1 MSRNFVHAPLNVGL
15 TPSYIRAMRILII
28 EDDARTAEHVA
39 RGMSEAGH
47 VITHAA
53 DGVKGLALA
62 GAEEFDVI
70 VVDRMLPGRDGLS
83 IVEILRASG
92 NETPIL
98 VLSAL
103 ADVGHRVE
111 GLKAGADDYLVKP
124 YAFSELLA
132 RVEAL
137 GRRREPGSAETK
149 LQVGDLVMDRLAR
162 TCSRGGKTLNL
173 QPREFK
179 LLECLMQHAG
189 QVLTRTMLLEKVWD
203 YQFDPHTNVV
213 DVHIARLRQK
223 VDKGFEQP
231 LIHTVRGSGYR
242 LGLDP

>member
-1 MSRNFVHAPLNVGL
+1 
-15 TPSYIRAMRILII
+15 MRILII
-28 EDDARTAEHVA
+28 EDDRRTAEHVIK
-39 RGMSEAGH
+39 GLSEAGH
-47 VITHAA
+47 VVDHAA
-53 DGVKGLALA
+53 DGVAGLNLA
-62 GAEEFDVI
+62 GASTYDVL
-70 VVDRMLPGRDGLS
+70 VVDRMLPGKDGLAL
-83 IVEILRASG
+83 VELLRAAG
-92 NETPIL
+92 NQTPVL

-132 RVEAL
+132 RIEAL
-137 GRRREPGSAETK
+137 GRRRDPDVVATR
-149 LQVGDLVMDRLAR
+149 LQVHDLVLDRLAR
-162 TCSRGGKTLNL
+162 TASRAGKPLTL

-179 LLECLMQHAG
+179 LLECMMQHEG

-223 VDKGFEQP
+223 VDRGFDRP
-231 LIHTVRGSGYR
+231 LIHTVRGAGYR
-242 LGLDP
+242 LSVDP

>member
-1 MSRNFVHAPLNVGL
+1 
-15 TPSYIRAMRILII
+15 MRILII
-28 EDDARTAEHVA
+28 EDDLRTAEHVA
-39 RGMSEAGH
+39 RGLAEAGH
-47 VITHAA
+47 VVSQAG
-53 DGVKGLALA
+53 DGVQGLALA
-62 GAEEFDVI
+62 GAEDFDVV

-92 NETPIL
+92 NQTPVL

-137 GRRREPGSAETK
+137 GRRREPGGGDTK

-162 TCSRGGKTLNL
+162 SCARGGKTLNL

-223 VDKGFEQP
+223 VDKGFDKP

-242 LGLDP
+242 LSLDP

>member
-1 MSRNFVHAPLNVGL
+1 
-15 TPSYIRAMRILII
+15 MRILII

-39 RGMSEAGH
+39 RGLSEAGH
-47 VITHAA
+47 LATRAA
-53 DGVKGLALA
+53 DGTTGLAMA
-62 GAEEFDVI
+62 GAEEFDAI

-92 NETPIL
+92 NHVPVL

-137 GRRREPGSAETK
+137 GRRREPTATETT
-149 LQVGDLVMDRLAR
+149 LQVADLILDRLAR
-162 TCSRGGKTLNL
+162 TCARGGRSLSL

-223 VDKGFEQP
+223 VDRGYDRP

-242 LGLDP
+242 LSLDP

>member
-1 MSRNFVHAPLNVGL
+1 MPGGGGASSDMSRIFVHPPLNAGGAA
-15 TPSYIRAMRILII
+15 SYMSAMRILII

-47 VITHAA
+47 VISHAA

-62 GAEEFDVI
+62 GAEEFDAI

-111 GLKAGADDYLVKP
+111 GLKA
-124 YAFSELLA
+124 
-132 RVEAL
+132 
-137 GRRREPGSAETK
+137 
-149 LQVGDLVMDRLAR
+149 DRK
-162 TCSRGGKTLNL
+162 S
-173 QPREFK
+173 
-179 LLECLMQHAG
+179 
-189 QVLTRTMLLEKVWD
+189 
-203 YQFDPHTNVV
+203 VV
-213 DVHIARLRQK
+213 
-223 VDKGFEQP
+223 
-231 LIHTVRGSGYR
+231 
-242 LGLDP
+242 